1 MIGPIDKFEAQQLI
15 ADRAQTL
22 GANGAR
28 ATAAD
33 KKKAAEDF
41 VALLFMEVLKTMRA
55 SIPKGGLFDSDSIE
69 NDVYTSMG
77 DTEIARAIAGREA
90 LGLRQMIEKAL
101 DHPTAT
107 ALNRSAPKDIDVPAV
122 KPFGG
127 ARKPAAISNP
137 SLDAGAVEDRV
148 HDLESPVDGR
158 ISSNF
163 GVRPDPWTGVK
174 RFHKGLDIA
183 APVGTPVKAA
193 AAGKVAFSGWADGY
207 GRLVTIDHG
216 DGTITRYG
224 HNGLNL
230 VQVGDAV
237 TAGQQIALV
246 GATGRATGPHL
257 HFEVERNGETVDPT
271 QVVDFKVLIAK
282 SEENKKSD

>member
-15 ADRAQTL
+15 ADRAQAL
-22 GANGAR
+22 GANDGR

-101 DHPTAT
+101 DHSTAT
-107 ALNRSAPKDIDVPAV
+107 AFNRSAPKDIAASV
-122 KPFGG
+122 KPFGDAG
-127 ARKPAAISNP
+127 KPAAIP
-137 SLDAGAVEDRV
+137 SPNTNSGAGESRA
-148 HDLESPVDGR
+148 HDFESPVAGR

-216 DGTITRYG
+216 DGTLTRYG

-230 VQVGDAV
+230 VQPGDVV
-237 TAGQQIALV
+237 TAGQEIALV
-246 GATGRATGPHL
+246 GAPGRATGPHL
-257 HFEVERNGETVDPT
+257 HFEVERNGEAIDPS
-271 QVVDFKVLIAK
+271 QVVEFKEVIAK
-282 SEENKKSD
+282 NEAGKKID

>member
-15 ADRAQTL
+15 AEGAQAL

-55 SIPKGGLFDSDSIE
+55 SIPKGGLFNSDSIE

-77 DTEIARAIAGREA
+77 DTEVARAIAGREA

-101 DHPTAT
+101 DHPTASM
-107 ALNRSAPKDIDVPAV
+107 LNRSAPKDIDTPAP
-122 KPFGG
+122 KAFRG
-127 ARKPAAISNP
+127 AGIPTSISNP
-137 SLDAGAVEDRV
+137 GLNAIEGRV
-148 HDLESPVDGR
+148 HDLEPPVGGK

-174 RFHKGLDIA
+174 RFHKGIDVA

-207 GRLVTIDHG
+207 GKLVTIDHG
-216 DGTITRYG
+216 DGTLTRYG

-230 VQVGDAV
+230 VQVGDVV

-257 HFEVERNGETVDPT
+257 HFEVERNGETVDPA
-271 QVVDFKVLIAK
+271 QIVDFKDVIAK
-282 SEENKKSD
+282 NEGNKKID